1 MKYIITE
8 SQVKRIIQ
16 KNFGLDLTDQ
26 ISMVTS
32 KWDLPNEFKEIIT
45 DRNLNIFLNRFGP
58 MYVIKTPKDMYL
70 AQPQLTD
77 GGRDE
82 WMIFDTTD
90 TSASDHDVMK
100 SLGIYGLGLSMDDL
114 INAYITD

>member
-32 KWDLPNEFKEIIT
+32 KWDLPEVFKEIIT
-45 DRNLNIFLNRFGP
+45 DRNLNYYLNNYGP
-58 MYVIKTPKDMYL
+58 IYLIKTPKDMYI
-70 AQPQLTD
+70 AQPRGNGWDDWVTFDSTD
-77 GGRDE
+77 SQVSELEIMRE
-82 WMIFDTTD
+82 
-90 TSASDHDVMK
+90 
-100 SLGIYGLGLSMDDL
+100 LGIHGLGLSMDDL